1 MNPNK
6 KADLQRR
13 LTLASV
19 PKPPEGLAERIKRE
33 IPDHFTAGQTEDRN
47 RLASSI
53 AFNMR
58 VAASILLLISSVYV
72 GFRLLSPG
80 YGLQKEA
87 AAPALV
93 PPATRHQTEELARAN
108 TGTMSTMTAAPAA
121 PQQYARLDTDHET
134 PADARPADEGPV
146 LARAGDQPTAIASAP
161 ALDSASSSTYYSAP
175 LAPAAVPA
183 PPPPAPL
190 AAEAPVS
197 TASIAKIA
205 KERAADVAASEA
217 PAESDRREP
226 ARAEKTE
233 AAPMRAAAGSAVA
246 GTAPRQE
253 GAYFDFVRPAQANEL
268 SFGERSEVFGVSTD
282 RAAFARVK
290 STIERGERPTAK
302 SVNVEA
308 IVNYFAAAAS
318 RPPRGIRLEVEASP
332 ALSSSGRAYI
342 VRYTIDTPHQNV
354 EPGGS
359 VPPAASSATVEIEFE
374 PTVVS
379 HHRIGSDRGLTAT
392 ESTLLKNVSVTT
404 LYEVQLPANAKPR
417 TPVATVRLHYRDVKS
432 GREQT
437 LTRLLRVSDI
447 SRSWASASRRHR
459 LASLGAV
466 WSESLRGSANTIDVA
481 QRAEEL
487 ANQNPH
493 DAKARELADVANALR
508 ELSGTGSG
516 R

>member
-1 MNPNK
+1 MNANK

-33 IPDHFTAGQTEDRN
+33 IPDHFAAGQKEDRN

-80 YGLQKEA
+80 YDLQKQA

-108 TGTMSTMTAAPAA
+108 TGTMSTLTAPAAA
-121 PQQYARLDTDHET
+121 PQQYARLDTEHDT
-134 PADARPADEGPV
+134 PADARPTDEGPM
-146 LARAGDQPTAIASAP
+146 LTRTGDQITAIASAP
-161 ALDSASSSTYYSAP
+161 AVGPANASTFSGAVP
-175 LAPAAVPA
+175 PPAAVP
-183 PPPPAPL
+183 PPVVVAT
-190 AAEAPVS
+190 AEAPAS
-197 TASIAKIA
+197 TTEIAKIA
-205 KERAADVAASEA
+205 RERSADAVEAAPVVE
-217 PAESDRREP
+217 PDRREA

-233 AAPMRAAAGSAVA
+233 SAPVPTAAGRAAAA
-246 GTAPRQE
+246 TAPKPE
-253 GAYFDFVRPAQANEL
+253 GLSFDFVRPAQANEL
-268 SFGERSEVFGVSTD
+268 SLGERSEVFGVSTD

-308 IVNYFAAAAS
+308 IVNYFASAAS
-318 RPPRGIRLEVEASP
+318 RPPHGIRLEVEASP
-332 ALSSSGRAYI
+332 ALGASGRAYLL
-342 VRYTIDTPHQNV
+342 RYTIDTPQADV
-354 EPGGS
+354 GPGGS
-359 VPPAASSATVEIEFE
+359 VPPAASDATVAIEFE
-374 PTVVS
+374 PSVTS
-379 HHRIGSDRGLTAT
+379 WHHVGGEAT
-392 ESTLLKNVSVTT
+392 SKASEATLLDNVSVTT
-404 LYEVQLPANAKPR
+404 LYEVQLQPNANPR
-417 TPVATVRLHYRDVKS
+417 TPVATVRLRYRDVQS

-437 LTRLLRVSDI
+437 INRTIRLSDI
-447 SRSWASASRRHR
+447 SRSWAAASRRHR

-481 QRAEEL
+481 RRAEEL

>member
-1 MNPNK
+1 MNANK

-33 IPDHFTAGQTEDRN
+33 IPDHFAAGQTEDRN

-72 GFRLLSPG
+72 GFRLLAPG
-80 YGLQKEA
+80 YRLQKEA

-93 PPATRHQTEELARAN
+93 PPATRNQTEELARAN

-121 PQQYARLDTDHET
+121 PQQYARLDTAHET
-134 PADARPADEGPV
+134 PADARPVDEGPA
-146 LARAGDQPTAIASAP
+146 LARAGDQVTAIASAP
-161 ALDSASSSTYYSAP
+161 AVDGANTSTYSGAMQ
-175 LAPAAVPA
+175 PAGVPA
-183 PPPPAPL
+183 PPPL
-190 AAEAPVS
+190 ARPMPEAPVS
-197 TASIAKIA
+197 TASVAKIA
-205 KERAADVAASEA
+205 KERAADVAEA
-217 PAESDRREP
+217 APVVESDRREP
-226 ARAEKTE
+226 ARMEKTE

-246 GTAPRQE
+246 ETAPRQE
-253 GAYFDFVRPAQANEL
+253 GVSFDFVRPAQANEL
-268 SFGERSEVFGVSTD
+268 SLGERSEVFGVSTD

-308 IVNYFAAAAS
+308 IVNYFAAAAA

-332 ALSSSGRAYI
+332 ALSSTGRAYI
-342 VRYTIDTPHQNV
+342 LRYTIDTPHQDV

-359 VPPAASSATVEIEFE
+359 VPPAASDATVAIEFE
-374 PTVVS
+374 PSVIS
-379 HHRIGSDRGLTAT
+379 WHHVGGDTTSSAT
-392 ESTLLKNVSVTT
+392 EATLLDNVSVTT

-417 TPVATVRLHYRDVKS
+417 TPVATVRLHYRDIKS

-437 LTRLLRVSDI
+437 ITRLLRVSDI

-466 WSESLRGSANTIDVA
+466 WSESLRGSANTVDVA

-493 DAKARELADVANALR
+493 DVKARELADVANALR

>member
-33 IPDHFTAGQTEDRN
+33 IPDHFAGQREDRN

-72 GFRLLSPG
+72 GFRLLSPR

-93 PPATRHQTEELARAN
+93 PPATRNQTEELARAN

-121 PQQYARLDTDHET
+121 PQQYARLDTEHDT

-146 LARAGDQPTAIASAP
+146 LARAGDQPTAIASTP
-161 ALDSASSSTYYSAP
+161 RRDSASSLTYGSGVVQ
-175 LAPAAVPA
+175 PATVPA
-183 PPPPAPL
+183 PAPAPPA
-190 AAEAPVS
+190 AQAPVS
-197 TASIAKIA
+197 TAAIAKIA
-205 KERAADVAASEA
+205 NERAADVAASEA
-217 PAESDRREP
+217 PAESDRRET
-226 ARAEKTE
+226 ARAEKRE
-233 AAPMRAAAGSAVA
+233 AAPMRAAAGSSVA
-246 GTAPRQE
+246 ETAPRQE
-253 GAYFDFVRPAQANEL
+253 VAFFDFVRPAQANEL
-268 SFGERSEVFGVSTD
+268 SLGERSEVFGVSTD

-308 IVNYFAAAAS
+308 IVNYFAAPAS

-332 ALSSSGRAYI
+332 ALSSGGRAYI
-342 VRYTIDTPHQNV
+342 LRYTIDTPHQDV

-359 VPPAASSATVEIEFE
+359 VPPAASNAMVEIEFE

-417 TPVATVRLHYRDVKS
+417 TPVATVRLHYRDVHS

-437 LTRLLRVSDI
+437 ITRLLRVGDI

-466 WSESLRGSANTIDVA
+466 WSESLRGAANTIDVT

-493 DAKARELADVANALR
+493 DTKARELADVANALR